1 MTFSH
6 PPESL
11 LQVNVNMFDSSE
23 LVLLLL
29 LGRYGKIEE
38 RLKSK
43 VSGLDLAV
51 ISYLKAPFPHL

>member
-38 RLKSK
+38 RL
-43 VSGLDLAV
+43 
-51 ISYLKAPFPHL
+51 